1 MIVKKDIQYKTDD
14 GYFNCRVV
22 GVCVKNNKVFLSK
35 LKEDEYWTFIGGKSE
50 FGEATDEA
58 IIREYKEETG
68 ATLQINRLLAVIENF
83 FDMDNSNWH
92 QLIFFYLLND
102 DNNELE
108 DFDGYKE
115 VNDNSNAIYQWIN
128 LKQIDSL
135 NIKPNC
141 AQQILK
147 KIPKNIVHYIDRDN

>member
-35 LKEDEYWTFIGGKSE
+35 LKTDEYWTFIGGKSE

-68 ATLQINRLLAVIENF
+68 AALQINRLLAVIENF
-83 FDMDNSNWH
+83 FEMDNSNWH

-108 DFDGYKE
+108 YFD
-115 VNDNSNAIYQWIN
+115 
-128 LKQIDSL
+128 
-135 NIKPNC
+135 
-141 AQQILK
+141 
-147 KIPKNIVHYIDRDN
+147 

>member
-1 MIVKKDIQYKTDD
+1 MIVKKDIQYKTDN

-68 ATLQINRLLAVIENF
+68 ATLQINRLLSVIENF
-83 FDMDNSNWH
+83 FEMDNSNWH

-102 DNNELE
+102 ENNELE

-147 KIPKNIVHYIDRDN
+147 EFPQNIVHYVNRDD

>member
-68 ATLQINRLLAVIENF
+68 ATLQINRLLSVIENF
-83 FDMDNSNWH
+83 FEMDNSNWH

-147 KIPKNIVHYIDRDN
+147 EFPQNIVHYINRDN

>member
-1 MIVKKDIQYKTDD
+1 MKIDIQYKTDD

-115 VNDNSNAIYQWIN
+115 VNDNSNAIYQWIT
-128 LKQIDSL
+128 LEQIDSL

>member
-35 LKEDEYWTFIGGKSE
+35 LKTDEYWTFIGGKSE

-68 ATLQINRLLAVIENF
+68 ATLQINRLLSVIENF
-83 FDMDNSNWH
+83 FEMDNSNWH

-102 DNNELE
+102 ENNELE

-147 KIPKNIVHYIDRDN
+147 EFPQNIVHYINRDN

>member
-35 LKEDEYWTFIGGKSE
+35 LKTDEYWTFIGGKSE

-92 QLIFFYLLND
+92 QLIFFYLLDD

-128 LKQIDSL
+128 LEQIDSL
-135 NIKPNC
+135 NIKPDC

-147 KIPKNIVHYIDRDN
+147 KFPQNIVHYINRDN